1 MNGSRYDVAIDM
13 SRATKAGTA
22 RRARITS
29 EGEAQRAVAA
39 RRVVV
44 VVGGDQDRRL
54 GPALERGPHPRD
66 RLVVQRP
73 GRLVEEQDTW
83 VAEQRAREGELLE
96 HPGRA
101 AVAALGQDG
110 ADLQLLG
117 ERVDGAGRLRRV
129 QPAHPGVEAQVGRAG
144 EPQIEGALL

>member
-1 MNGSRYDVAIDM
+1 MNGRRYDVAIDR

-29 EGEAQRAVAA
+29 EREAQRALAA

-54 GPALERGPHPRD
+54 GPALERCPHPGD
-66 RLVVQRP
+66 RLVVQRA
-73 GRLVEEQDTW
+73 GRLVEQEGPR
-83 VAEQRAREGELLE
+83 VAEQRAGEGELLE

-101 AVAALGQDG
+101 AVAALGEDG
-110 ADLQLLG
+110 ADL
-117 ERVDGAGRLRRV
+117 
-129 QPAHPGVEAQVGRAG
+129 
-144 EPQIEGALL
+144 

>member
-29 EGEAQRAVAA
+29 EREAQRAMAA

-44 VVGGDQDRRL
+44 VVGGDQDGRL
-54 GPALERGPHPRD
+54 RPALERSPDPGNRP
-66 RLVVQRP
+66 VVQRA
-73 GRLVEEQDTW
+73 GGLVEQQDPR
-83 VAEQRAREGELLE
+83 VAEQRAGERQLLE

-101 AVAALGQDG
+101 AVAALG
-110 ADLQLLG
+110 
-117 ERVDGAGRLRRV
+117 
-129 QPAHPGVEAQVGRAG
+129 
-144 EPQIEGALL
+144 